1 MSRTAALRDLA
12 EGMYSRYCRSHCYWN
27 YPDEERSNAVKYLEI
42 PINESFMDVIE
53 VPAFAVSTLKD
64 LIDSGRVSVTDAIV
78 GTLKDDGNK
87 PTYKTFD
94 RNMKDVL
101 QNDLREGLIRMDAP
115 CGSEVKRYYVTQGAI
130 FDEQYG
136 PVMICT
142 LQIQRIPVEVG
153 SSITYQYKTI
163 KPILR
168 VAPATFVAKENPME
182 KFIANKI
189 VPECLRTEII
199 PELPY
204 IDGTARHY
212 AEVIIGDIPF
222 KPVVTDSPSIS
233 TTNRELINIVVD
245 HIGEVMQ

>member
-1 MSRTAALRDLA
+1 MSRTVSLRDLA
-12 EGMYSRYCRSHCYWN
+12 EGMYSRYSIDHCYWN

-53 VPAFAVSTLKD
+53 VPALAVPTLKD
-64 LIDSGRVSVTDAIV
+64 LIDSGRVGVTDAIIV
-78 GTLKDDGNK
+78 TLKDNGGK
-87 PTYKTFD
+87 PVYKTFD

-101 QNDLREGLIRMDAP
+101 QNDLNGGLIRMDAP
-115 CGSEVKRYYVTQGAI
+115 NGSEVKRYYATHSAI
-130 FDEQYG
+130 FDEQYN
-136 PVMICT
+136 PVMMCT
-142 LQIQRIPVEVG
+142 LQIQRIPVKVG
-153 SSITYQYKTI
+153 STITYQYKTI

-168 VAPATFVAKENPME
+168 VAPATFVTKENPME

-189 VPECLRTEII
+189 VPECLKTEMF
-199 PELPY
+199 PALPY
-204 IDGTARHY
+204 IDDRARY

-222 KPVVTDSPSIS
+222 KPIVTDSPSIS